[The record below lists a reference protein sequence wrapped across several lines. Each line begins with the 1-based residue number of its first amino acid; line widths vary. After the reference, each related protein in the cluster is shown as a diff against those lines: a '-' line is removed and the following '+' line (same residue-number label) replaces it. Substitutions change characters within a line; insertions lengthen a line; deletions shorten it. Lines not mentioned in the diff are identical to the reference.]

1 MPSLLIPSRVSVH
14 LSPTFIKLSGPRG
27 TRIRKIT
34 GFNLRAV
41 ETPEGTRLFIVPF
54 PSVSAISTTTPS
66 QIITVAGTKTLAE
79 ESAILSQISHA
90 REGVLHGYRQR
101 LRLVGVG
108 FRATLNLPDKKS
120 PESDA
125 SIALKLGYSHEVSLP
140 VSTRKEKGINIV
152 ASRLDGRSKGTLL
165 QLDGI
170 DSAHLNHVVST
181 IRDLRRP
188 DPYKGKGI
196 HRDGEK
202 INLKKGK
209 REA

>member
-27 TRIRKIT
+27 TRIIKIT

-41 ETPEGTRLFIVPF
+41 ETSEGTRIFIAPNSI
-54 PSVSAISTTTPS
+54 PHADTKNILNPVSTDTIKSL
-66 QIITVAGTKTLAE
+66 QE

-108 FRATLNLPDKKS
+108 FRATIALADKKTTNI
-120 PESDA
+120 DTA
-125 SIALKLGYSHEVSLP
+125 INLKLGYSHEVSLP
-140 VSTRKEKGINIV
+140 ISVRKSKGVNILP
-152 ASRLDGRSKGTLL
+152 SRLDGRSKGTLL

-170 DSAHLNHVVST
+170 DSARLNHVVST

-202 INLKKGK
+202 IQLKKGK